1 MTDGEFICAFNFLA
15 SHRGPVFRI
24 ILREFSSVKKNING
38 KFVSI
43 LCTMEDK
50 NPWDNYKNLPSSSN
64 ILSMQMWHNIHFCN
78 SSDAS
83 NSPRLHPR
91 NNAGINKLFL
101 GQGKVYRVHKIQ
113 LCLGSR
119 WEGRQFKAYRVK
131 CPKTF
136 DLHCSYRN

>member
-24 ILREFSSVKKNING
+24 ILREFSSVKNNINS
-38 KFVSI
+38 KFVGI

-50 NPWDNYKNLPSSSN
+50 NPWDNYKNLSSCSN
-64 ILSMQMWHNIHFCN
+64 KSSMQIYHNIHFCN

-83 NSPRLHPR
+83 NSPPHHPR

-101 GQGKVYRVHKIQ
+101 GQGKVYKTTA
-113 LCLGSR
+113 
-119 WEGRQFKAYRVK
+119 EGRQFKAYRVK
-131 CPKTF
+131 CPKT
-136 DLHCSYRN
+136 SIVVMETS